1 VSVDGISLSDLR
13 RSFHGGV
20 PSVIATA
27 SADGTPNVTYLSTVH
42 LVGNDRVALSNQ
54 FFSKTTRNL
63 AENPRASV
71 LVVDPITYDEHRLQ
85 LVFERT
91 ERRGPLF
98 ESLREEVDAVAA
110 LSGMQDVFRLRAADI
125 YRVVR
130 IEKVPGG
137 ATRRGEPDL
146 PVPAPLDAATT
157 ASRLAELAARLGRAP
172 DLDAL
177 VGSTVSGL
185 AELLGYEHSMLA
197 LRDEV
202 TGDLYVIASHGY
214 ASEGVGSELAVGQ
227 GPIGLAAERSAP
239 VRVGALQQLAKY
251 GRSVRR
257 SYEEGGVGV
266 SREVPLPS
274 LPDGQ
279 SVVAVP
285 AMAMGQLVGVLAVE
299 STRPVAFDETDVQL
313 LSVVATL
320 VANAIETDRARELAA
335 DSTAPAV
342 AAPHAL
348 DASGP
353 RARVRFF
360 DQDGSVA
367 TTSSRAWPGASC
379 GRSCGAAGR
388 RAGWSSPIGSSGSIR
403 RSGCPST
410 GPTSRADSSSSSGV
424 STSATPR
431 SGSRSADAGAC
442 VWCSP
447 ARWSWSP
454 PTHPAD
460 VRWPDRDSRRMHAG
474 VHARARTGLGEEP
487 GLSPHLPHV
496 QPGTRPRTRAFAAL
510 VTVPTGTVQPVT
522 SQMTSPA
529 WARW

>member
-360 DQDGSVA
+360 DQDGSVFLGDDYLIKGVA
-367 TTSSRAWPGASC
+367 GRILWSLLRSRRAEGRVEFTNRELRLDPTLGLPEYRANLESRLILLKRRLDERDAPIRIEKC
-379 GRSCGAAGR
+379 GRGR
-388 RAGWSSPIGSSGSIR
+388 LRLVLSGEVELV
-403 RSGCPST
+403 T
-410 GPTSRADSSSSSGV
+410 ADSPSG
-424 STSATPR
+424 
-431 SGSRSADAGAC
+431 
-442 VWCSP
+442 
-447 ARWSWSP
+447 
-454 PTHPAD
+454 
-460 VRWPDRDSRRMHAG
+460 
-474 VHARARTGLGEEP
+474 
-487 GLSPHLPHV
+487 
-496 QPGTRPRTRAFAAL
+496 RPLA
-510 VTVPTGTVQPVT
+510 
-522 SQMTSPA
+522 
-529 WARW
+529 